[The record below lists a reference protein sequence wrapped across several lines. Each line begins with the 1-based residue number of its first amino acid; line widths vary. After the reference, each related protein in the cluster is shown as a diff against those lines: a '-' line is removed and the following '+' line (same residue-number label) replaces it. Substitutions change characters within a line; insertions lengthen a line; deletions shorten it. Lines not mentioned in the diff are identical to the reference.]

1 VIEAEQVRLRVLPVS
16 VEIGADLA
24 DLAIALDPVLE
35 PPPVIE
41 SRFYSHGRR
50 SGQPPFVVRVTA
62 PNGAA

>member
-35 PPPVIE
+35 PPPLIE
-41 SRFYSHGRR
+41 SVLSQGRR